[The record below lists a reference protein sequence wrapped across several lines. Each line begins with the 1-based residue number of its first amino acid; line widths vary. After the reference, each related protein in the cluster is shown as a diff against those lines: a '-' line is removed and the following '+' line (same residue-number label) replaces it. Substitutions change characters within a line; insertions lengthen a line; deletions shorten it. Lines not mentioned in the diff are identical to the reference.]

1 MGHKGTLGA
10 IGLALVAGFLLGKD
24 FLPSQPEVSSDTS
37 SVLESTSVVEP
48 QLTNTGT
55 EIPVF
60 LDEPKLDL
68 GPHLVG
74 ASPSGEIHF
83 TVLGDRPL
91 SLLAASPTC
100 GCLST
105 DFNGRVDLQPGQRHT
120 IRVEYRPRNFPGTAE
135 ESIRLVFAGS
145 PEMITVPVRAFFSR
159 TVEAEPASIDADA
172 DLTGAITLRS
182 LDGVPFEILSVN
194 GLLPIF
200 SDSDGPA
207 SVSHDLIWDLRAY
220 NKDCLD
226 EFGDSMPRWLIF
238 ETTHP
243 SVPFVD
249 VRVRNSECTKL
260 DVPLSPTQE
269 WYLGDHRFILG
280 YIAAGGASDFVL
292 PIRYFPGAS
301 RLEPISLV
309 ASTDPRF
316 TLEVQKITQQF
327 DQRDITLRLRASD
340 ALEPGFYRVPLV
352 VRSAESG
359 DSQTCVALLTVPS

>member
-1 MGHKGTLGA
+1 MGHKATFGA
-10 IGLALVAGFLLGKD
+10 VGVALFAGLFLGKSFFAD
-24 FLPSQPEVSSDTS
+24 Q
-37 SVLESTSVVEP
+37 SVPPAEANNALESASAVDP
-48 QLTNTGT
+48 QLSNTGT

-60 LDEPKLDL
+60 LDEAQLDL

-145 PEMITVPVRAFFSR
+145 PEIITVPVRAFFSR
-159 TVEAEPASIDADA
+159 TVEADPPSIDADA

-200 SDSDGPA
+200 SDSDGA
-207 SVSHDLIWDLRAY
+207 SSVTHDLIWDLRAY

-226 EFGDSMPRWLIF
+226 EFGDSMPRWLVF

-280 YIAAGGASDFVL
+280 YIAPGASLDFVL
-292 PIRYFPGAS
+292 PIRYFPRAS

-309 ASTDPRF
+309 STTDSRF

-327 DQRDITLRLRASD
+327 DQRDITLRIQASD
-340 ALEPGFYRVPLV
+340 ALEPGFYRVPLI
-352 VRSAESG
+352 VRSAETG

>member
-1 MGHKGTLGA
+1 MGHKATFGAVGVALFAGLFLGRSF
-10 IGLALVAGFLLGKD
+10 LAD
-24 FLPSQPEVSSDTS
+24 QPVPPAEANKA
-37 SVLESTSVVEP
+37 LEPASPVEA
-48 QLTNTGT
+48 QLSNTGT
-55 EIPVF
+55 EIPVL
-60 LDEPKLDL
+60 LDETQLDL

-120 IRVEYRPRNFPGTAE
+120 VRVEYRPRNFPGTAD

-145 PEMITVPVRAFFSR
+145 PEIITVPVRAFFSR

-172 DLTGAITLRS
+172 DLTGTITLRS

-200 SDSDGPA
+200 TDSDGTD
-207 SVSHDLIWDLRAY
+207 SLSHELVWDLRAF
-220 NKDCLD
+220 NEDCLD
-226 EFGDSMPRWLIF
+226 EFGQSMPRWLIF

-243 SVPFVD
+243 SAPFVD

-260 DVPLSPTQE
+260 DVPVSPTQE

-280 YIAAGGASDFVL
+280 YVSPGAFSDFVL

-301 RLEPISLV
+301 RLEPVSLV
-309 ASTDPRF
+309 STTESRF

-327 DQRDITLRLRASD
+327 DQRDITIRLRASD
-340 ALEPGFYRVPLV
+340 ALEPGFYRVPLI
-352 VRSAESG
+352 VRSAETG
-359 DSQTCVALLTVPS
+359 NTQTCVALLTIPS